1 MNRFSIRLFALL
13 LCAVLLFAAPLQAL
27 ASSLDTG
34 AGDTT
39 DQSIENNPDLSDAE
53 KQQWQEWANQDATTG
68 TDTGDDQSAMAAEL
82 EGVLD
87 ETYQLDEQELAN
99 LEVND
104 ALPSDVVNILL
115 LGVDNRSEGLMTGR
129 SDAVIICSIN
139 MKDGSVKL
147 TSITRDTSVVIPG
160 YKNQNR
166 INVAFKFGSKD
177 GDLAKGAALAMKTVN
192 RNFQMNITKYVLVNI
207 HGLAAII
214 DSLGGEAAGVDGVL
228 FAYRSVEEKFR
239 GRLTDLRIPY
249 VFISR
254 VIPGENY
261 VSCNYYKSMLSL
273 TQMMIETGHRRIGY
287 LGNAG
292 NPNNTDRCRGYST
305 VIREAGTQEPISIM
319 VDSIFGVDESAAR
332 GFIEKGCDAVLCF
345 NDYMAIGLIN
355 HFQAM
360 GRTVPADLSVTGFD
374 DSPLRRVAAP
384 LLVTVRQPTSEMAF
398 LASRWLRDNILNKS
412 NRRLCI
418 EVEGE
423 IVTGESV
430 RARS

>member
-13 LCAVLLFAAPLQAL
+13 LCVVLLFAAPLQAL
-27 ASSLDTG
+27 ASSLD
-34 AGDTT
+34 AGTDETA

-53 KQQWQEWANQDATTG
+53 KEQWKQWADQDATAG
-68 TDTGDDQSAMAAEL
+68 TDTDSDQTALAAEL
-82 EGVLD
+82 EGALD

-99 LEVND
+99 LEAND

-214 DSLGGEAAGVDGVL
+214 DSLGGVDMDMSSLEANRINYELRKEPMDKVKRAKVKAIDGVQHL
-228 FAYRSVEEKFR
+228 DGMQAVTYSRIRGIDDDFARSERQRKLLNTLLSQVMKDMDVTKLLNLIKVALPYGATNLSGADMIAYGSAVIGGDAMKNLLNGGQVLEQ
-239 GRLTDLRIPY
+239 LRIPLEGTWKY
-249 VFISR
+249 GGDES
-254 VIPGENY
+254 
-261 VSCNYYKSMLSL
+261 KSMVVFRSDERLKEN
-273 TQMMIETGHRRIGY
+273 IEAI
-287 LGNAG
+287 
-292 NPNNTDRCRGYST
+292 
-305 VIREAGTQEPISIM
+305 QQ
-319 VDSIFGVDESAAR
+319 
-332 GFIEKGCDAVLCF
+332 FIYGQTYDK
-345 NDYMAIGLIN
+345 N
-355 HFQAM
+355 
-360 GRTVPADLSVTGFD
+360 
-374 DSPLRRVAAP
+374 
-384 LLVTVRQPTSEMAF
+384 
-398 LASRWLRDNILNKS
+398 
-412 NRRLCI
+412 
-418 EVEGE
+418 
-423 IVTGESV
+423 
-430 RARS
+430 

>member
-1 MNRFSIRLFALL
+1 MKTKVERARRLKDIANRCGVSISSVSRVLNNEPGVSAETRKRILAVAGQHDFRPRSRKRHLTRSMLDLL
-13 LCAVLLFAAPLQAL
+13 
-27 ASSLDTG
+27 
-34 AGDTT
+34 
-39 DQSIENNPDLSDAE
+39 
-53 KQQWQEWANQDATTG
+53 
-68 TDTGDDQSAMAAEL
+68 
-82 EGVLD
+82 
-87 ETYQLDEQELAN
+87 
-99 LEVND
+99 
-104 ALPSDVVNILL
+104 
-115 LGVDNRSEGLMTGR
+115 
-129 SDAVIICSIN
+129 
-139 MKDGSVKL
+139 
-147 TSITRDTSVVIPG
+147 VVIPEEEELSANPFLNISELVG
-160 YKNQNR
+160 A
-166 INVAFKFGSKD
+166 INEAFRDEKKRVEIAPI
-177 GDLAKGAALAMKTVN
+177 GD
-192 RNFQMNITKYVLVNI
+192 F
-207 HGLAAII
+207 I